1 MTGPDDDFED
11 FLNRRKSVIRR
22 HADEMFEPPAELDRV
37 VLRQAR
43 EAIEPPEP
51 MRVFSGPRWS
61 MPIALAAT
69 LLLAF
74 TIIFRV
80 GMPPPTSAPKPEV
93 IVENAADRVDAP
105 LVASTEPAMQ
115 APATQSPEMVAPA
128 AESAAGRSTADAT
141 SRRIVGSTATL
152 DPPSAGAAAAPVAK
166 ASEAQPWRRD
176 QKSWMAEIQRLRDAG
191 DTARAEA
198 EYAEFKR
205 QQRAYAVAP
214 DR

>member
-1 MTGPDDDFED
+1 MNGPDDEFED
-11 FLNRRKSVIRR
+11 FVNRRKAVFERR
-22 HADEMFEPPAELDRV
+22 EDELFEPPAELDRV

-51 MRVFSGPRWS
+51 MRVFSAPRWS

-69 LLLAF
+69 LLLTF

-80 GMPPPTSAPKPEV
+80 GLPPPKSAPKPEV
-93 IVENAADRVDAP
+93 TVQNVVERSDAQPAGRDMADAR
-105 LVASTEPAMQ
+105 
-115 APATQSPEMVAPA
+115 ATMDAPA
-128 AESAAGRSTADAT
+128 AT
-141 SRRIVGSTATL
+141 
-152 DPPSAGAAAAPVAK
+152 AAAPPPK
-166 ASEAQPWRRD
+166 ASDVPAWRRD

-191 DTARAEA
+191 DSAGADA

-205 QQRAYAVAP
+205 QQRAYAVSH